1 MNDYEKAIARRHGK
15 PLKDWTDEEV
25 LQYFKE
31 ETRSDGF
38 FDKAIQECVWHEL
51 KRRNLV

>member
-1 MNDYEKAIARRHGK
+1 MNDYERAIARRRGK
-15 PLKDWTDEEV
+15 PLEDWTDEEV

-38 FDKAIQECVWHEL
+38 FDKAIQEHVWHEL
-51 KRRNLV
+51 KRRGLI